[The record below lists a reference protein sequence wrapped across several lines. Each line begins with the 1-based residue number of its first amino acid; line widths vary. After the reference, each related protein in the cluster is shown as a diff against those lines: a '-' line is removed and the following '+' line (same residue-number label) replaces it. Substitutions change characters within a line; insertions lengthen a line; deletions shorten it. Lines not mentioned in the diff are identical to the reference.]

1 MPDYLTCLLRNL
13 YAGQEATVRTLH
25 GTMDCFKSG
34 KGGREV
40 CILPPCLLNL
50 QAEYSMW
57 NTGLDESQ
65 TGIKIA
71 RRNINNLR
79 YADDITLTAEN
90 EEELKRIS
98 ISVKEKSEK
107 TGFKRKIRK
116 TKIMASSP
124 ITSWQIDGET
134 MKTMT
139 DFILG
144 GLQNHGRWWMQA
156 WN

>member
-1 MPDYLTCLLRNL
+1 
-13 YAGQEATVRTLH
+13 
-25 GTMDCFKSG
+25 MDCFKSG

-107 TGFKRKIRK
+107 TGFKLKIRK
-116 TKIMASSP
+116 T
-124 ITSWQIDGET
+124 
-134 MKTMT
+134 
-139 DFILG
+139 
-144 GLQNHGRWWMQA
+144 
-156 WN
+156 